1 MSCVGRGGH
10 WLPPGAVTVS
20 NLSESVFL
28 SWEELLGGR
37 EDLKRRLDRITAVHG
52 WEARE
57 QHTLVS
63 CRVPKKGANG
73 QYRMTQG
80 MMLIGGL
87 NAKGDAALSD
97 VWVTYKSSGA
107 EGSNLGEHWEM
118 VSANAPFGK
127 RYGHTSVVTFADGVE
142 KVYVIGGN
150 KKGAERG
157 EEDGRQNDVWCSED
171 GGRTWFVGVDRYE
184 RECDQRRELQGG

>member
-1 MSCVGRGGH
+1 MSDPSGGA
-10 WLPPGAVTVS
+10 LETQ
-20 NLSESVFL
+20 
-28 SWEELLGGR
+28 
-37 EDLKRRLDRITAVHG
+37 VHG

-171 GGRTWFVGVDRYE
+171 GGRTWFVESEDAGFGHRSNHASTVGMNGSIYVIGGIMDE
-184 RECDQRRELQGG
+184 RDARGHTHPKQMQDI